1 MVALQP
7 VHIIIIL
14 LVGVLFFAPSR
25 MPLLGRGVTKMISE
39 FRREIGSNGK
49 KTADDVHGQNPPSKS

>member
-7 VHIIIIL
+7 VHIIIVL
-14 LVGVLFFAPSR
+14 LVGLLFFAPSR

-39 FRREIGSNGK
+39 FRREIRSNAK
-49 KTADDVHGQNPPSKS
+49 KTADDGHVQNPPSQS

>member
-7 VHIIIIL
+7 VHIIIVL

-25 MPLLGRGVTKMISE
+25 MPMLGRSVTKMISE
-39 FRREIGSNGK
+39 FRREIVSNAK
-49 KTADDVHGQNPPSKS
+49 KTADDGHDQNPPSKS